1 MFKPFYIHRNKQ
13 PGKLPNHKPRGFT
26 ALISPVNGDNRKVA
40 MAVTFC
46 SPKDEF
52 NKATGRL
59 QARDLN
65 KTEVV
70 NAREVAKLLAA
81 CSSVCGIAA
90 TEQDFQYT
98 FKHML

>member
-1 MFKPFYIHRNKQ
+1 MFKPFYIHRNHK
-13 PGKLPNHKPRGFT
+13 PGRRPNHKPRGFT
-26 ALISPVNGDNRKVA
+26 ALVSPTNDRRKVA

-52 NKATGRL
+52 NKATGRKEA
-59 QARDLN
+59 QDLN
-65 KTEVV
+65 KTELV

-81 CSSVCGIAA
+81 CSSVCGIVAA
-90 TEQDFQYT
+90 EQDFQYV